1 MKNLSIKLGILFFII
16 IFSLITSMLFFLH
29 MGIAD
34 TKAEE
39 EVMALQAR
47 GNSHRA
53 VLENHFAED
62 IIDHVILMESESS
75 TDVVITD
82 EKGTVIRFSDPID
95 NFEKYLPAPGQKIP
109 REGQVIEDDWK
120 RERYIATVS
129 PIYIHNHLM
138 GYVYM
143 FENTESVHLM
153 MKSLNEH
160 FFLAGV
166 LSIIFTVIIIVF
178 LSKGITKPLL
188 TMKEATYQISK
199 GNFSVS
205 FPKTSKDELGDLARS
220 IEALAAELNYLK
232 QQRSEFLSSISHELR
247 TPLTYI
253 KGYTDIVRKR
263 NLNEEEQQK
272 YLTII
277 SDETN
282 RLSNLVKELF
292 NLAKMDQNSF
302 VIQKERLDLQ
312 PLLEKVSQKLTPAL
326 TEKKIHYM
334 YQCQTQ
340 LYLMADPI
348 KLELILFNL
357 LDNAVKYSDTE
368 SDITLNAWK
377 EKDSILI
384 AITDNGKGIPEKDL
398 PYIFNRFYRVDK
410 SRTRSLGGT
419 GLGLAIVHE
428 LVHAHD
434 AEISVT
440 SKEGVGTKFQ
450 LTFKEVSK

>member
-1 MKNLSIKLGILFFII
+1 
-16 IFSLITSMLFFLH
+16 
-29 MGIAD
+29 
-34 TKAEE
+34 
-39 EVMALQAR
+39 MALQAR

-326 TEKKIHYM
+326 TEKKFTTCISARH
-334 YQCQTQ
+334 
-340 LYLMADPI
+340 
-348 KLELILFNL
+348 N
-357 LDNAVKYSDTE
+357 
-368 SDITLNAWK
+368 
-377 EKDSILI
+377 SI
-384 AITDNGKGIPEKDL
+384 
-398 PYIFNRFYRVDK
+398 
-410 SRTRSLGGT
+410 
-419 GLGLAIVHE
+419 
-428 LVHAHD
+428 
-434 AEISVT
+434 
-440 SKEGVGTKFQ
+440 
-450 LTFKEVSK
+450 